1 MYCTLDFTELKCNDV
16 CVNIYGTRTYKFWS
30 YTFDTYWHL
39 FQKCNNFLLCLIGL
53 AYLHDDVSLT
63 RCQSKPAVAHRDFK
77 SKNVLL
83 KEDLTACI
91 ADFGLALKFEPG
103 KSPGETH
110 GLVIIWSI
118 YHTNLLDQLS
128 VNKKQMKTCYNG
140 KWILA
145 VFICWFYNWF

>member
-1 MYCTLDFTELKCNDV
+1 MNFDLKLVTHID
-16 CVNIYGTRTYKFWS
+16 IYFKNVF
-30 YTFDTYWHL
+30 
-39 FQKCNNFLLCLIGL
+39 NFCLLGL

-110 GLVIIWSI
+110 GLVI
-118 YHTNLLDQLS
+118 L
-128 VNKKQMKTCYNG
+128 
-140 KWILA
+140 
-145 VFICWFYNWF
+145 

>member
-1 MYCTLDFTELKCNDV
+1 MIHVLYYIVL
-16 CVNIYGTRTYKFWS
+16 IY
-30 YTFDTYWHL
+30 
-39 FQKCNNFLLCLIGL
+39 NVGL

-110 GLVIIWSI
+110 GLVKMHLFRIVKSF
-118 YHTNLLDQLS
+118 
-128 VNKKQMKTCYNG
+128 VC
-140 KWILA
+140 
-145 VFICWFYNWF
+145 F

>member
-1 MYCTLDFTELKCNDV
+1 MDICIILY
-16 CVNIYGTRTYKFWS
+16 
-30 YTFDTYWHL
+30 
-39 FQKCNNFLLCLIGL
+39 CLIHVLYYIALIYNVGL

-110 GLVIIWSI
+110 GLV
-118 YHTNLLDQLS
+118 
-128 VNKKQMKTCYNG
+128 MM
-140 KWILA
+140 
-145 VFICWFYNWF
+145 ICL